1 MRTSRLERALV
12 APGRYMH
19 MPCGSSQVTCTQA
32 RKPGMGDG
40 VSPIGDRKLLDG
52 EEETEDVYE
61 DALME
66 TTVDESEPAATTAV
80 EEKTTS
86 ANAEVPGSKAEEANT
101 KDGWQ
106 EVRARER
113 RVPTPPSPPLEQ
125 EPMKYVEVHLQMEG
139 PLANRAAVVRKLGGP
154 ANVRWCAVRGS
165 VECPSSR
172 SFGMRLLTTEPVCMA
187 LRAQKANL
195 WVRDEMTVMVDGVVL
210 TTRYRLDPCGQAP
223 TSWGARGA
231 PAAPKERTFGDANRG
246 EANRKA
252 DVQAAWKRQFPS
264 LPTKQTEQ
272 QPEKWQELTA
282 RMTKME
288 DKMEQFVAQ
297 GQTSAPAPAA
307 ATPAREEGSGQ
318 SFEQRVVELEAT
330 VAALKDTNKELQ
342 QRYSDASYKEKQ
354 SERETLKLKQK
365 IEEMQKQ
372 RRWVPP
378 STCQ

>member
-1 MRTSRLERALV
+1 
-12 APGRYMH
+12 MH
-19 MPCGSSQVTCTQA
+19 RPHSLQ
-32 RKPGMGDG
+32 RRKKPGMAHG
-40 VSPIGDRKLLDG
+40 VSPQIDETPLDG
-52 EEETEDVYE
+52 EEETEEVYE

-66 TTVDESEPAATTAV
+66 TTVEESGTAATAAA

-187 LRAQKANL
+187 LSAQKANL

-246 EANRKA
+246 RPTGRRMC
-252 DVQAAWKRQFPS
+252 RQP
-264 LPTKQTEQ
+264 
-272 QPEKWQELTA
+272 
-282 RMTKME
+282 
-288 DKMEQFVAQ
+288 
-297 GQTSAPAPAA
+297 
-307 ATPAREEGSGQ
+307 GSVI
-318 SFEQRVVELEAT
+318 F
-330 VAALKDTNKELQ
+330 
-342 QRYSDASYKEKQ
+342 
-354 SERETLKLKQK
+354 
-365 IEEMQKQ
+365 
-372 RRWVPP
+372 PP
-378 STCQ
+378 SRQSRRSSSRRNGRSCLRG